1 MIIRYYN
8 KLNLLQEAVFM
19 NLKQLEYFIAVAE
32 SLNFTKAAKKCYI
45 SQTAITLQI
54 QSLEKRLGVSLFI
67 RDKHHVELTAA
78 GKVYLNEARAILIRA
93 EEAAK
98 LARTASEGVTGELSV
113 GFIRGYEQSRFSETL
128 RTFREAYPNISLHL
142 IRDNMSALYHHLEDN
157 SCDIVLNLSLAA
169 QGYENMTHR
178 FLKRFPL
185 MAVLYPGHPLSGH
198 NHLSYRDLAQE
209 DFIIMQPHGR
219 ATDEAEEVLLCYNRG
234 GFIPHIISRDREVQ
248 TVLLEVSAGFGIA
261 ILPEYAVRYYYN
273 ARNLI
278 VLPLLRSDGTPEEVD
293 FEIIWKTENNNP
305 SIEKLLQWM
314 ETHDFTE

>member
-1 MIIRYYN
+1 
-8 KLNLLQEAVFM
+8 M

-32 SLNFTKAAKKCYI
+32 LLSFTKAAKKCYI

-157 SCDIVLNLSLAA
+157 SYKFIYAA
-169 QGYENMTHR
+169 
-178 FLKRFPL
+178 K
-185 MAVLYPGHPLSGH
+185 
-198 NHLSYRDLAQE
+198 YR
-209 DFIIMQPHGR
+209 R
-219 ATDEAEEVLLCYNRG
+219 A
-234 GFIPHIISRDREVQ
+234 
-248 TVLLEVSAGFGIA
+248 
-261 ILPEYAVRYYYN
+261 
-273 ARNLI
+273 
-278 VLPLLRSDGTPEEVD
+278 
-293 FEIIWKTENNNP
+293 
-305 SIEKLLQWM
+305 
-314 ETHDFTE
+314 